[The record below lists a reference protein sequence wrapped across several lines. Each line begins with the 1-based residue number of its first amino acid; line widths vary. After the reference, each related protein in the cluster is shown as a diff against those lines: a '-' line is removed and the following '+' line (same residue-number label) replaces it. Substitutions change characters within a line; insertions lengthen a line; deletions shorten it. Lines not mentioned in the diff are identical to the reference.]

1 MTLPDMRG
9 VTPPYNSEVKELFKK
24 MRDTAI

>member
-9 VTPPYNSEVKELFKK
+9 VTPPYNSEVKELFNK
-24 MRDTAI
+24 MRDETR